1 MGSRTPKF
9 SGIPKPAPIGPFHRF
24 LRRAGLRKL
33 GQELGYPLHVQRL
46 PMLLH
51 TAVIDQERIVD
62 YRSYLRCATD
72 LHDEFLSKLLEE
84 REGVTGLGAGSSSPL
99 MR

>member
-1 MGSRTPKF
+1 MQ
-9 SGIPKPAPIGPFHRF
+9 
-24 LRRAGLRKL
+24 GLRKL

-84 REGVTGLGAGSSSPL
+84 REGVTGLGVRSSPL
-99 MR
+99 LMR